1 MKHLLLAALM
11 IAGIHAV
18 AQKRYTVTTDEKTGL
33 YVFKGPITFQDI
45 MGEKTFTWFNES
57 MQEYKPD
64 YSVLRFLTD
73 RLGNYDMVI
82 FMGTWCDD
90 SHYLI
95 PKLYALL
102 KKLNYPIA
110 KIPMYGVD
118 RDKNTNGDEKDR
130 YKITKVPTIIVYRE
144 GREIGRIT
152 ESVAQSIEHDLSDI
166 IAHDKQ

>member
-1 MKHLLLAALM
+1 MM
-11 IAGIHAV
+11 IGLYVA
-18 AQKRYTVTTDEKTGL
+18 AQKKYTVSTDDKTGF
-33 YVFKGPITFQDI
+33 YVFKGPITFPDI
-45 MGEKTFTWFNES
+45 MNEKSFTWFNES
-57 MQEYKPD
+57 LQEYKPD
-64 YSVLRFLTD
+64 YSDLRFLTD
-73 RLGNYDMVI
+73 RISNYDMVI

-118 RDKNTNGDEKDR
+118 RDKSTGGNEKER
-130 YKITKVPTIIVYRE
+130 YKITKVPTIILYRE
-144 GREIGRIT
+144 GSEIGRIT

-166 IAHDKQ
+166 ITQDKQ